1 MGINR
6 VVFTKRGGERTNVPE
21 ICSRAKEIVSSAM
34 VVSLQ
39 RYLQ

>member
-6 VVFTKRGGERTNVPE
+6 VVFTKGGRKDKRSE